1 MKITYLIK
9 ALSLLFLLSL
19 SNETQLKRS
28 KYMKQSLLS
37 SDNEQELN
45 YENSESHIYDHILG
59 FFSAFSSEVSH
70 SKEGIDI
77 ISSTRPEC
85 SEKSLKTLFTYGRI
99 NYMKY
104 LENVQRAT
112 QNEKPQQSISERIR
126 QCELHKKELL
136 NEIEALEK
144 EKKTKKGEA
153 SKEKKDSIKE
163 ITEQKAIIKKM
174 LKDINNAYKEIGKIV
189 KSNLSMKSLEQEA
202 NIKEKEN
209 FIKNTN
215 AQLKEEMAKLDQ
227 LNEKNKNLFNYR
239 ELTPLINE
247 KKEEAKI
254 NCVAFAQNP
263 NDAYAMSTFKKIIHF
278 YDFARQTISCVS
290 ENKDIQES
298 IEGLIEKIKSAGI
311 SMIDFI
317 SNIIEK
323 NPMEIVK
330 MFIKAPFRVG
340 YAFTKFCFHLR
351 RLTKNK
357 VTYEPSQLAYQEGKV
372 MGYGIKMLFGI
383 LPES

>member
-1 MKITYLIK
+1 MKITHLIK
-9 ALSLLFLLSL
+9 LLSLLLLLSI
-19 SNETQLKRS
+19 SNEAQLKRS
-28 KYMKQSLLS
+28 KYSLLS

-59 FFSAFSSEVSH
+59 FFSAFSSEVSQ
-70 SKEGIDI
+70 SKEGVDI
-77 ISSTRPEC
+77 IASTRPEC

-99 NYMKY
+99 NYVKY
-104 LENVQRAT
+104 LENVQKAT

-126 QCELHKKELL
+126 QCELHKQELL

-153 SKEKKDSIKE
+153 SKEKKNSIQE
-163 ITEQKAIIKKM
+163 ITDQKAIIKKM
-174 LKDINNAYKEIGKIV
+174 LKDINNAYKEIGTIV
-189 KSNLSMKSLEQEA
+189 KSNLSKKSLGQET
-202 NIKEKEN
+202 IIREKEN
-209 FIKNTN
+209 FIKETN
-215 AQLKEEMAKLDQ
+215 AKLKEEMAKLDQ
-227 LNEKNKNLFNYR
+227 LNEKNKSLFGYK
-239 ELTPLINE
+239 ELTPLIKE

-254 NCVAFAQNP
+254 NCVAYAQNP

-278 YDFARQTISCVS
+278 YDFARQTISCAS

-298 IEGLIEKIKSAGI
+298 IEGLIEKVKSAGI

-357 VTYEPSQLAYQEGKV
+357 VTYEPSQLAYQQGKV
-372 MGYGIKMLFGI
+372 MGYGMKMLFGL

>member
-1 MKITYLIK
+1 MKITHLIK
-9 ALSLLFLLSL
+9 LLSLLLLLSI
-19 SNETQLKRS
+19 SNEAQLKRS
-28 KYMKQSLLS
+28 KYSLLS

-59 FFSAFSSEVSH
+59 FFSAFSSEVSQ
-70 SKEGIDI
+70 SKGEVDI
-77 ISSTRPEC
+77 IASTRPEC

-99 NYMKY
+99 NYVKY
-104 LENVQRAT
+104 LENVQKAT

-153 SKEKKDSIKE
+153 SKEKKNSIQE
-163 ITEQKAIIKKM
+163 ITDQKAIIKKM
-174 LKDINNAYKEIGKIV
+174 LKDINNAYKEIGTIV
-189 KSNLSMKSLEQEA
+189 KSNLSKKSLGQET
-202 NIKEKEN
+202 IIREKEN
-209 FIKNTN
+209 FIKETN
-215 AQLKEEMAKLDQ
+215 AKLKEEMAKLDQ
-227 LNEKNKNLFNYR
+227 LNEKNKSLFGYK
-239 ELTPLINE
+239 ELTPLIKE

-254 NCVAFAQNP
+254 NCVAYAQNP

-278 YDFARQTISCVS
+278 YDFARQTISCAS

-298 IEGLIEKIKSAGI
+298 IEGLIEKVKSAGI

-357 VTYEPSQLAYQEGKV
+357 VTYEPSQLAYQQGKV
-372 MGYGIKMLFGI
+372 MGYGMKMLFGL

>member
-1 MKITYLIK
+1 MKITHLIK
-9 ALSLLFLLSL
+9 LLSLLLLLSI
-19 SNETQLKRS
+19 SNEAQLKRS
-28 KYMKQSLLS
+28 KYSLLS

-59 FFSAFSSEVSH
+59 FFSAFSSEVSQ
-70 SKEGIDI
+70 SKEGVDI
-77 ISSTRPEC
+77 IASTRPEC

-99 NYMKY
+99 NYVKY
-104 LENVQRAT
+104 LENVQKAT

-153 SKEKKDSIKE
+153 SKEKKNSIQE
-163 ITEQKAIIKKM
+163 ITDQKAIIKKM
-174 LKDINNAYKEIGKIV
+174 LKDINNAYKEIGTIV
-189 KSNLSMKSLEQEA
+189 KSNLLKNSLGQET
-202 NIKEKEN
+202 IIREKEN
-209 FIKNTN
+209 FIKETN
-215 AQLKEEMAKLDQ
+215 AKLKEEMAKLDQ
-227 LNEKNKNLFNYR
+227 LNEKNKSLFGYK
-239 ELTPLINE
+239 ELTPLIKE

-254 NCVAFAQNP
+254 NCVAYAQNP

-278 YDFARQTISCVS
+278 YDFARQTISCAS

-298 IEGLIEKIKSAGI
+298 IEGLIEKVKSAGI

-357 VTYEPSQLAYQEGKV
+357 VTYEPSQLAYQQGKV
-372 MGYGIKMLFGI
+372 MGYGMKMLFGL

>member
-1 MKITYLIK
+1 MIK
-9 ALSLLFLLSL
+9 LLSLLLLLSI
-19 SNETQLKRS
+19 SNEAQLKRS
-28 KYMKQSLLS
+28 KYSLLS
-37 SDNEQELN
+37 SENEQELN

-59 FFSAFSSEVSH
+59 FFSAFSSEVSQ
-70 SKEGIDI
+70 SKEGVDI
-77 ISSTRPEC
+77 IASTRPEC

-99 NYMKY
+99 NYVKY
-104 LENVQRAT
+104 LENVQKAT

-153 SKEKKDSIKE
+153 SKEKKNSIQE
-163 ITEQKAIIKKM
+163 ITDQKAIIKKM
-174 LKDINNAYKEIGKIV
+174 LKDINNAYKEIGTIV
-189 KSNLSMKSLEQEA
+189 KSNLSKKSLGQET
-202 NIKEKEN
+202 IIREKEN
-209 FIKNTN
+209 FIKETN
-215 AQLKEEMAKLDQ
+215 AKLKEEMAKLDQ
-227 LNEKNKNLFNYR
+227 LNEKNKSLFGYK
-239 ELTPLINE
+239 ELTPLIKE

-254 NCVAFAQNP
+254 NCVAYAQNP

-278 YDFARQTISCVS
+278 YDFARQTISCAS

-298 IEGLIEKIKSAGI
+298 IEGLIEKVKSAGI

-357 VTYEPSQLAYQEGKV
+357 VTYEPSQLAYQQGKV
-372 MGYGIKMLFGI
+372 MGYGMKMLFGL

>member
-1 MKITYLIK
+1 MKITHLIK
-9 ALSLLFLLSL
+9 LLSLLLLLSI
-19 SNETQLKRS
+19 SNEAQLKRS
-28 KYMKQSLLS
+28 KYSLLS
-37 SDNEQELN
+37 SENEQELK

-59 FFSAFSSEVSH
+59 FFSAFSSEVSQ
-70 SKEGIDI
+70 SKGGVDI
-77 ISSTRPEC
+77 IASTRPEC

-99 NYMKY
+99 NYVKY
-104 LENVQRAT
+104 LENVQKAT

-153 SKEKKDSIKE
+153 SKEKKNSIQE
-163 ITEQKAIIKKM
+163 ITDQKAIIKKM
-174 LKDINNAYKEIGKIV
+174 LKDINNAYKEIGTIV
-189 KSNLSMKSLEQEA
+189 KSNLSKKSLGQET
-202 NIKEKEN
+202 IIREKEN
-209 FIKNTN
+209 FIKETN
-215 AQLKEEMAKLDQ
+215 AKLKEEMAKLDQ
-227 LNEKNKNLFNYR
+227 LNEKNKSLFGYK
-239 ELTPLINE
+239 ELTPLIKE

-254 NCVAFAQNP
+254 NCVAYAQNP

-278 YDFARQTISCVS
+278 YDFARQTISCAS

-298 IEGLIEKIKSAGI
+298 IEGLIEKVKSAGI

-357 VTYEPSQLAYQEGKV
+357 VTYEPSQLAYQQGKV
-372 MGYGIKMLFGI
+372 MGYGMKMLFGL

>member
-1 MKITYLIK
+1 MKITHLIK
-9 ALSLLFLLSL
+9 LLSLLLLLSI
-19 SNETQLKRS
+19 SNEAQLKRS
-28 KYMKQSLLS
+28 KYSLLS

-59 FFSAFSSEVSH
+59 FFSAFSSEVSQ
-70 SKEGIDI
+70 SKEGVDI
-77 ISSTRPEC
+77 IASTRPEC

-99 NYMKY
+99 NYVKY
-104 LENVQRAT
+104 LENVQKAT
-112 QNEKPQQSISERIR
+112 QNEKTQQSISERIR

-153 SKEKKDSIKE
+153 SKEKKNSIQE
-163 ITEQKAIIKKM
+163 ITDQKAIIKKM
-174 LKDINNAYKEIGKIV
+174 LKDINNAYKEIGTIV
-189 KSNLSMKSLEQEA
+189 KSNLSKKSLGQET
-202 NIKEKEN
+202 IIREKEN
-209 FIKNTN
+209 FIKETN
-215 AQLKEEMAKLDQ
+215 AKLKEEMAKLDQ
-227 LNEKNKNLFNYR
+227 LNEKNKSLFGYK
-239 ELTPLINE
+239 ELTPLIKE

-254 NCVAFAQNP
+254 NCVAYAQNP

-278 YDFARQTISCVS
+278 YDFARQTISCAS

-298 IEGLIEKIKSAGI
+298 IEGLIEKVKSAGI

-357 VTYEPSQLAYQEGKV
+357 VTYEPSQLAYQQGKV
-372 MGYGIKMLFGI
+372 MGYGMKMLFGL

>member
-1 MKITYLIK
+1 MKITHLIK
-9 ALSLLFLLSL
+9 LLSLLLLLSI
-19 SNETQLKRS
+19 SNEAQLKRS
-28 KYMKQSLLS
+28 KYSLLS
-37 SDNEQELN
+37 SENEQELN

-59 FFSAFSSEVSH
+59 FFSAFSSEVSQ
-70 SKEGIDI
+70 SKEGVDI
-77 ISSTRPEC
+77 IASTRPEC

-99 NYMKY
+99 NYVKY
-104 LENVQRAT
+104 LENVQKAT

-153 SKEKKDSIKE
+153 SKEKKNSIQE
-163 ITEQKAIIKKM
+163 ITDQKAIIKKM
-174 LKDINNAYKEIGKIV
+174 LKDINNAYKEIGTIV
-189 KSNLSMKSLEQEA
+189 KSNLSKKSLGQET
-202 NIKEKEN
+202 IIREKEN
-209 FIKNTN
+209 FIKETN
-215 AQLKEEMAKLDQ
+215 AKLKEEMAKLDQ
-227 LNEKNKNLFNYR
+227 LNEKNKSLFGYK
-239 ELTPLINE
+239 ELTPLIKE

-254 NCVAFAQNP
+254 NCVAYAQNP

-278 YDFARQTISCVS
+278 YDFARQTISCAS

-298 IEGLIEKIKSAGI
+298 IEGLIEKVKSAGI
-311 SMIDFI
+311 SVIDFI

-357 VTYEPSQLAYQEGKV
+357 VTYEPSQLAYQQGKV
-372 MGYGIKMLFGI
+372 MGYGMKMLFGL

>member
-1 MKITYLIK
+1 MKITHLIK
-9 ALSLLFLLSL
+9 LLSLLLLLSI
-19 SNETQLKRS
+19 SNEAQLKRS
-28 KYMKQSLLS
+28 KYSLLS

-59 FFSAFSSEVSH
+59 FFSAFSSEVSQ
-70 SKEGIDI
+70 SKEGVDI
-77 ISSTRPEC
+77 IASTRPEC

-99 NYMKY
+99 NYVKY
-104 LENVQRAT
+104 LENVQKAT

-144 EKKTKKGEA
+144 EKRTKKGEA
-153 SKEKKDSIKE
+153 SKEKKNSIQE
-163 ITEQKAIIKKM
+163 ITDQKAIIKKM
-174 LKDINNAYKEIGKIV
+174 LKDINNAYKEIGTIV
-189 KSNLSMKSLEQEA
+189 KSNLSKNSLGQET
-202 NIKEKEN
+202 IIREKEN
-209 FIKNTN
+209 FIKETN
-215 AQLKEEMAKLDQ
+215 AKLKEEMAKLDQ
-227 LNEKNKNLFNYR
+227 LNEKNKSLFGYK
-239 ELTPLINE
+239 ELTPLIKE

-254 NCVAFAQNP
+254 NCVAYAQNP

-278 YDFARQTISCVS
+278 YDFARQTISCAS

-298 IEGLIEKIKSAGI
+298 IEGLIEKVKSAGI

-357 VTYEPSQLAYQEGKV
+357 VTYEPSQLAYQQGKV
-372 MGYGIKMLFGI
+372 MGYGMKMLFGL

>member
-1 MKITYLIK
+1 MKITHLIK
-9 ALSLLFLLSL
+9 LLSLLLLLSI
-19 SNETQLKRS
+19 SNEAQLKRS
-28 KYMKQSLLS
+28 KYSLLS

-59 FFSAFSSEVSH
+59 FFSAFSSEVSQ
-70 SKEGIDI
+70 SKGGVDI
-77 ISSTRPEC
+77 IASTRPEC

-99 NYMKY
+99 NYVKY
-104 LENVQRAT
+104 LENVQKAT

-153 SKEKKDSIKE
+153 SKEKKNSIQE
-163 ITEQKAIIKKM
+163 ITDQKAIIKKM
-174 LKDINNAYKEIGKIV
+174 LKDINNAYKEIGTIV
-189 KSNLSMKSLEQEA
+189 KSNLSKKSLGQET
-202 NIKEKEN
+202 IIREKEN
-209 FIKNTN
+209 FIKETN
-215 AQLKEEMAKLDQ
+215 AKLKEEMAKLDQ
-227 LNEKNKNLFNYR
+227 LNEKNKSLFGYK
-239 ELTPLINE
+239 ELTPLIKE

-254 NCVAFAQNP
+254 NCVAYAQNP

-278 YDFARQTISCVS
+278 YDFARQTISCAS

-298 IEGLIEKIKSAGI
+298 IEGLIEKVKSAGI

-357 VTYEPSQLAYQEGKV
+357 VTYEPSQLAYQQGKV
-372 MGYGIKMLFGI
+372 MGYGMKMLFGL

>member
-1 MKITYLIK
+1 MKITHLIK
-9 ALSLLFLLSL
+9 LLSLLLLLSI
-19 SNETQLKRS
+19 SNEAQLKRS
-28 KYMKQSLLS
+28 KYSLLS
-37 SDNEQELN
+37 SENEQELN

-59 FFSAFSSEVSH
+59 FFSAFSSEVSQ
-70 SKEGIDI
+70 SKEGVDI
-77 ISSTRPEC
+77 IASTRPEC

-99 NYMKY
+99 NYVKY
-104 LENVQRAT
+104 LENVQKAT

-153 SKEKKDSIKE
+153 SKEKKNSIQE
-163 ITEQKAIIKKM
+163 ITDQKAIIKKM
-174 LKDINNAYKEIGKIV
+174 LKDINNAYKEIGTIV
-189 KSNLSMKSLEQEA
+189 KSNLSKNSLGQET
-202 NIKEKEN
+202 IIREKEN
-209 FIKNTN
+209 FIKETN
-215 AQLKEEMAKLDQ
+215 AKLKEEMAKLDQ
-227 LNEKNKNLFNYR
+227 LNEKNKSLFGYK
-239 ELTPLINE
+239 ELTPLIKE

-254 NCVAFAQNP
+254 NCVAYAQNP

-278 YDFARQTISCVS
+278 YDFARQTISCAS

-298 IEGLIEKIKSAGI
+298 IEGLIEKVKSAGI
-311 SMIDFI
+311 SVIDFI

-357 VTYEPSQLAYQEGKV
+357 VTYEPSQLAYQQGKV
-372 MGYGIKMLFGI
+372 MGYGMKMLFGL

>member
-1 MKITYLIK
+1 MKITHLIK
-9 ALSLLFLLSL
+9 LLSLLLLLSI
-19 SNETQLKRS
+19 SNEAQLKRS
-28 KYMKQSLLS
+28 KYSLLS
-37 SDNEQELN
+37 SENEQELN

-59 FFSAFSSEVSH
+59 FFSAFSSEVSQ
-70 SKEGIDI
+70 SKGEVDI
-77 ISSTRPEC
+77 IASTRPEC

-99 NYMKY
+99 NYVKY
-104 LENVQRAT
+104 LENVQKAT

-153 SKEKKDSIKE
+153 SKEKKNSIQE
-163 ITEQKAIIKKM
+163 ITDQKAIIKKM
-174 LKDINNAYKEIGKIV
+174 LKDINNAYKEIGTIV
-189 KSNLSMKSLEQEA
+189 KSNLSKKSLGQET
-202 NIKEKEN
+202 IIREKEN
-209 FIKNTN
+209 FIKETN
-215 AQLKEEMAKLDQ
+215 AKLKEEMAKLDQ
-227 LNEKNKNLFNYR
+227 LNEKNKSLFGYK
-239 ELTPLINE
+239 ELTPLIKE

-254 NCVAFAQNP
+254 NCVAYAQNP

-278 YDFARQTISCVS
+278 YDFARQTISCAS

-298 IEGLIEKIKSAGI
+298 IEGLIEKVKSAGI

-357 VTYEPSQLAYQEGKV
+357 VTYEPSQLAYQQGKV
-372 MGYGIKMLFGI
+372 MGYGMKMLFGL

>member
-1 MKITYLIK
+1 MKITHLIK
-9 ALSLLFLLSL
+9 LLSLLLLLSI
-19 SNETQLKRS
+19 SNEAQLKRS
-28 KYMKQSLLS
+28 KYSLLS

-59 FFSAFSSEVSH
+59 FFSAFSSEVSQ
-70 SKEGIDI
+70 SKEGVDI
-77 ISSTRPEC
+77 IASTRPEC

-99 NYMKY
+99 NYVKY
-104 LENVQRAT
+104 LENVQKAT

-153 SKEKKDSIKE
+153 SKEKKNSIQE
-163 ITEQKAIIKKM
+163 ITDQKAIIKKM
-174 LKDINNAYKEIGKIV
+174 LKDINNAYKEIGTIV
-189 KSNLSMKSLEQEA
+189 KSNLSKKSLGQET
-202 NIKEKEN
+202 IIREKEN
-209 FIKNTN
+209 FIKETN
-215 AQLKEEMAKLDQ
+215 AKLKEEMAKLDQ
-227 LNEKNKNLFNYR
+227 LNEKNKSLFGYK
-239 ELTPLINE
+239 ELTPLIKE

-254 NCVAFAQNP
+254 NCVAYAQNP

-278 YDFARQTISCVS
+278 YDFARQTISCAS

-298 IEGLIEKIKSAGI
+298 IEGLIEKVKSAGI

-357 VTYEPSQLAYQEGKV
+357 VTYEPSQLAYQQGKV
-372 MGYGIKMLFGI
+372 MGYGMKMLFGL

>member
-1 MKITYLIK
+1 MKITHLIK
-9 ALSLLFLLSL
+9 LLSLLLLLSI
-19 SNETQLKRS
+19 SNEAQLKRS
-28 KYMKQSLLS
+28 KYSLLS

-59 FFSAFSSEVSH
+59 FFSAFSSEVSQ
-70 SKEGIDI
+70 SKEGVDI
-77 ISSTRPEC
+77 IASTRPEC

-99 NYMKY
+99 NYVKY
-104 LENVQRAT
+104 LENVQKAT

-153 SKEKKDSIKE
+153 SKEKKNSIQE
-163 ITEQKAIIKKM
+163 ITDQKAIIKKM
-174 LKDINNAYKEIGKIV
+174 LKDINNAYKEIGTIV
-189 KSNLSMKSLEQEA
+189 KSNLSKKSLGQET
-202 NIKEKEN
+202 IIREKEN
-209 FIKNTN
+209 FIKETN
-215 AQLKEEMAKLDQ
+215 AKLKEEMAKLDQ
-227 LNEKNKNLFNYR
+227 LNEKNKSLFGYKG
-239 ELTPLINE
+239 LTPLIKE

-254 NCVAFAQNP
+254 NCVAYAQNP

-278 YDFARQTISCVS
+278 YDFARQTISCAS

-298 IEGLIEKIKSAGI
+298 IEGLIEKVKSAGI

-357 VTYEPSQLAYQEGKV
+357 VTYEPSQLAYQQGKV
-372 MGYGIKMLFGI
+372 MGYGMKMLFGL

>member
-1 MKITYLIK
+1 MKITHLIK
-9 ALSLLFLLSL
+9 LLSLLLLLSI
-19 SNETQLKRS
+19 SNEAQLKRS
-28 KYMKQSLLS
+28 KYSLLS
-37 SDNEQELN
+37 SENEQELN

-59 FFSAFSSEVSH
+59 FFSAFSSEVSQ
-70 SKEGIDI
+70 SKGGVDI
-77 ISSTRPEC
+77 IASTRPEC

-99 NYMKY
+99 NYVKY
-104 LENVQRAT
+104 LENVQKAT

-153 SKEKKDSIKE
+153 SKEKKNSIQE
-163 ITEQKAIIKKM
+163 ITDQKAIIKKM
-174 LKDINNAYKEIGKIV
+174 LKDINNAYKEIGTIV
-189 KSNLSMKSLEQEA
+189 KSNLSKKSLGQET
-202 NIKEKEN
+202 IIREKEN
-209 FIKNTN
+209 FIKETN
-215 AQLKEEMAKLDQ
+215 AKLKEEMAKLDQ
-227 LNEKNKNLFNYR
+227 LNEKNKSLFGYK
-239 ELTPLINE
+239 ELTPLIKE

-254 NCVAFAQNP
+254 NCVAYAQNP

-278 YDFARQTISCVS
+278 YDFARQTISCAS

-298 IEGLIEKIKSAGI
+298 IEGLIEKVKSAGI

-357 VTYEPSQLAYQEGKV
+357 VTYEPSQLAYQQGKV
-372 MGYGIKMLFGI
+372 MGYGMKMLFGL

>member
-1 MKITYLIK
+1 MKITHLIK
-9 ALSLLFLLSL
+9 LLSLLLLLSI
-19 SNETQLKRS
+19 SNEAQLKRS
-28 KYMKQSLLS
+28 KYSLLS

-45 YENSESHIYDHILG
+45 YENSESRIYDHILG
-59 FFSAFSSEVSH
+59 FFSAFSSEVSQ
-70 SKEGIDI
+70 SKEGVDI
-77 ISSTRPEC
+77 IASTRPEC

-99 NYMKY
+99 NYVKY
-104 LENVQRAT
+104 LENVQKAT

-153 SKEKKDSIKE
+153 SKEKKNSIQE
-163 ITEQKAIIKKM
+163 ITDQKAIIKKM
-174 LKDINNAYKEIGKIV
+174 LKDINNAYKEIGTIV
-189 KSNLSMKSLEQEA
+189 KSNLSKKSLGQET
-202 NIKEKEN
+202 IIREKEN
-209 FIKNTN
+209 FIKETN
-215 AQLKEEMAKLDQ
+215 AKLKEEMAKLDQ
-227 LNEKNKNLFNYR
+227 LNEKNKSLFGYK
-239 ELTPLINE
+239 ELTPLIKE

-254 NCVAFAQNP
+254 NCVAYAQNP

-278 YDFARQTISCVS
+278 YDFARQTISCAS

-298 IEGLIEKIKSAGI
+298 IEGLIEKVKSAGI

-357 VTYEPSQLAYQEGKV
+357 VTYEPSQLAYQQGKV
-372 MGYGIKMLFGI
+372 MGYGMKMLFGL

>member
-1 MKITYLIK
+1 MKITHLIK
-9 ALSLLFLLSL
+9 LLSLLLLLSI
-19 SNETQLKRS
+19 SNEAQLKRS
-28 KYMKQSLLS
+28 KYSLLS
-37 SDNEQELN
+37 SENEQELN

-59 FFSAFSSEVSH
+59 FFSAFSSEVSQ
-70 SKEGIDI
+70 SKEGVDI
-77 ISSTRPEC
+77 IASTRPEC

-99 NYMKY
+99 NYVKY
-104 LENVQRAT
+104 LENVQKAT

-153 SKEKKDSIKE
+153 SKEKKNSIQE
-163 ITEQKAIIKKM
+163 ITDQKAIIKKM
-174 LKDINNAYKEIGKIV
+174 LKDINNAYKEIGTIV
-189 KSNLSMKSLEQEA
+189 KSNLSKKSLGQET
-202 NIKEKEN
+202 IIREKEN
-209 FIKNTN
+209 FIKETN
-215 AQLKEEMAKLDQ
+215 AKLKEEMAKLDQ
-227 LNEKNKNLFNYR
+227 LNEKNKSLFGYK
-239 ELTPLINE
+239 ELTPLIKE

-254 NCVAFAQNP
+254 NCVAYAQNP

-278 YDFARQTISCVS
+278 YDFARQTISCAS

-298 IEGLIEKIKSAGI
+298 IEGLIEKVKSAGI

-357 VTYEPSQLAYQEGKV
+357 VTYEPSQLAYQQGKV
-372 MGYGIKMLFGI
+372 MGYGMKMLFGL

>member
-1 MKITYLIK
+1 MKITHLIK
-9 ALSLLFLLSL
+9 LLSLLLLLSI
-19 SNETQLKRS
+19 SHEAQLKRS
-28 KYMKQSLLS
+28 KYSLLS
-37 SDNEQELN
+37 SENEQELN

-59 FFSAFSSEVSH
+59 FFSAFSSEVSQ
-70 SKEGIDI
+70 SKEGVDI
-77 ISSTRPEC
+77 IASTRPEC

-99 NYMKY
+99 NYVKY
-104 LENVQRAT
+104 LENVQKAT

-153 SKEKKDSIKE
+153 SKEKKNSIQE
-163 ITEQKAIIKKM
+163 ITDQKAIIKKM
-174 LKDINNAYKEIGKIV
+174 LKDINNAYKEIGTIV
-189 KSNLSMKSLEQEA
+189 KSNLSKKSLGQET
-202 NIKEKEN
+202 IIREKEN
-209 FIKNTN
+209 FIKETN
-215 AQLKEEMAKLDQ
+215 AKLKEEMAKLDQ
-227 LNEKNKNLFNYR
+227 LNEKNKSLFGYK
-239 ELTPLINE
+239 ELTPLIKE

-254 NCVAFAQNP
+254 NCVAYAQNP

-278 YDFARQTISCVS
+278 YDFARQTISCAS

-298 IEGLIEKIKSAGI
+298 IEGLIEKVKSAGI

-357 VTYEPSQLAYQEGKV
+357 VTYEPSQLAYQQGKV
-372 MGYGIKMLFGI
+372 MGYGMKMLFGL

>member
-1 MKITYLIK
+1 MKITHLIK
-9 ALSLLFLLSL
+9 LLSLLLLLSI
-19 SNETQLKRS
+19 SNEAQLKRS
-28 KYMKQSLLS
+28 KYSLLS
-37 SDNEQELN
+37 SENEQELN

-59 FFSAFSSEVSH
+59 FFSAFSSEVSQ
-70 SKEGIDI
+70 SKEGVDI
-77 ISSTRPEC
+77 IASTRPEC

-99 NYMKY
+99 NYVKY
-104 LENVQRAT
+104 LENVQKAT

-153 SKEKKDSIKE
+153 SKEKKNSIQE
-163 ITEQKAIIKKM
+163 ITDQKAIIKKM
-174 LKDINNAYKEIGKIV
+174 LKDINNAYKEIGTIV
-189 KSNLSMKSLEQEA
+189 KSNLSKNSLGQET
-202 NIKEKEN
+202 IIREKEN
-209 FIKNTN
+209 FIKETN
-215 AQLKEEMAKLDQ
+215 AKLKEEMAKLDQ
-227 LNEKNKNLFNYR
+227 LNEKNKSLFGYK
-239 ELTPLINE
+239 ELTPLIKE

-254 NCVAFAQNP
+254 NCVAYAQNP

-278 YDFARQTISCVS
+278 YDFARQTISCAS

-298 IEGLIEKIKSAGI
+298 IEGLIEKVKSAGI

-357 VTYEPSQLAYQEGKV
+357 VTYEPSQLAYQQGKV
-372 MGYGIKMLFGI
+372 MGYGMKMLFGL

>member
-1 MKITYLIK
+1 MKITHLIK
-9 ALSLLFLLSL
+9 LLSLLLLLSI
-19 SNETQLKRS
+19 SHEAQLKRS
-28 KYMKQSLLS
+28 KYSLLS
-37 SDNEQELN
+37 SENEQELN

-59 FFSAFSSEVSH
+59 FFSAFSSEVSQ
-70 SKEGIDI
+70 SKGGVDI
-77 ISSTRPEC
+77 IASTRPEC

-99 NYMKY
+99 NYVKY
-104 LENVQRAT
+104 LENVQKAT

-153 SKEKKDSIKE
+153 SKEKKNSIQE
-163 ITEQKAIIKKM
+163 ITDQKAIIKKM
-174 LKDINNAYKEIGKIV
+174 LKDINNAYKEIGTIV
-189 KSNLSMKSLEQEA
+189 KSNLSKKSLGQET
-202 NIKEKEN
+202 IIREKEN
-209 FIKNTN
+209 FIKETN
-215 AQLKEEMAKLDQ
+215 AKLKEEMAKLDQ
-227 LNEKNKNLFNYR
+227 LNEKNKSLFGYK
-239 ELTPLINE
+239 ELTPLIKE

-254 NCVAFAQNP
+254 NCVAYAQNP

-278 YDFARQTISCVS
+278 YDFARQTISCAS

-298 IEGLIEKIKSAGI
+298 IEGLIEKVKSAGI

-357 VTYEPSQLAYQEGKV
+357 VTYEPSQLAYQQGKV
-372 MGYGIKMLFGI
+372 MGYGMKMLFGL

>member
-1 MKITYLIK
+1 MKITHLIK
-9 ALSLLFLLSL
+9 LLSLLLLLSI
-19 SNETQLKRS
+19 SNEAQLKRS
-28 KYMKQSLLS
+28 KYSLLS

-59 FFSAFSSEVSH
+59 FFSAFSSEVSQ
-70 SKEGIDI
+70 SKEGVDI
-77 ISSTRPEC
+77 IASTRPEC

-99 NYMKY
+99 NYVKY
-104 LENVQRAT
+104 LENVQKAT

-153 SKEKKDSIKE
+153 SKEKKNSIQE
-163 ITEQKAIIKKM
+163 ITDQKAIIKKM
-174 LKDINNAYKEIGKIV
+174 LKDINNAYKEIGTIV
-189 KSNLSMKSLEQEA
+189 KSNLSKNSLGQET
-202 NIKEKEN
+202 IIREKEN
-209 FIKNTN
+209 FIKETN
-215 AQLKEEMAKLDQ
+215 AKLKEEMAKLDQ
-227 LNEKNKNLFNYR
+227 LNEKNKSLFGYK
-239 ELTPLINE
+239 ELTPLIKE

-254 NCVAFAQNP
+254 NCVAYAQNP

-278 YDFARQTISCVS
+278 YDFARQTISCAS

-298 IEGLIEKIKSAGI
+298 IEGLIEKVKSAGI

-357 VTYEPSQLAYQEGKV
+357 VTYEPSQLAYQQGKV
-372 MGYGIKMLFGI
+372 MGYGMKMLFGL

>member
-1 MKITYLIK
+1 MKITHLIK
-9 ALSLLFLLSL
+9 LLSLLLLLSI
-19 SNETQLKRS
+19 SNEAQLKRS
-28 KYMKQSLLS
+28 KYSLLS
-37 SDNEQELN
+37 SENEQELN

-59 FFSAFSSEVSH
+59 FFSAFSSEVSQ
-70 SKEGIDI
+70 SKEGVDI
-77 ISSTRPEC
+77 IASTRPEC

-99 NYMKY
+99 NYVKY
-104 LENVQRAT
+104 LENVQKAT

-153 SKEKKDSIKE
+153 SKEKKNSIQE
-163 ITEQKAIIKKM
+163 ITDQKAIIKKM
-174 LKDINNAYKEIGKIV
+174 LKDINNAYKEIGTIV
-189 KSNLSMKSLEQEA
+189 KSNLSKKSLGQET
-202 NIKEKEN
+202 IIREKEN
-209 FIKNTN
+209 FIKETN
-215 AQLKEEMAKLDQ
+215 AKLKEEMAKLDQ
-227 LNEKNKNLFNYR
+227 LNEKNKSLFDYK
-239 ELTPLINE
+239 ELTPLIKE

-254 NCVAFAQNP
+254 NCVAYAQNP

-278 YDFARQTISCVS
+278 YDFARQTISCAS

-298 IEGLIEKIKSAGI
+298 IEGLIEKVKSAGI

-357 VTYEPSQLAYQEGKV
+357 VTYEPSQLAYQQGKV
-372 MGYGIKMLFGI
+372 MGYGMKMLFGL

>member
-1 MKITYLIK
+1 MKITHLIK
-9 ALSLLFLLSL
+9 LLSLLLLLSI
-19 SNETQLKRS
+19 SNEAQLKRS
-28 KYMKQSLLS
+28 KYSLLS

-59 FFSAFSSEVSH
+59 FFSAFSSEVSQ
-70 SKEGIDI
+70 SKEGVDI
-77 ISSTRPEC
+77 IASTRPEC

-99 NYMKY
+99 NYVKY
-104 LENVQRAT
+104 LENVQKAT

-153 SKEKKDSIKE
+153 SKEKKNSIQE
-163 ITEQKAIIKKM
+163 ITDQKAIIKKM
-174 LKDINNAYKEIGKIV
+174 LKDINNAYKEIGTIV
-189 KSNLSMKSLEQEA
+189 KSNLSKKSLGQET
-202 NIKEKEN
+202 IIREKEN
-209 FIKNTN
+209 FIKETN
-215 AQLKEEMAKLDQ
+215 AKLKEEMAKLDQ
-227 LNEKNKNLFNYR
+227 LNEKNKSLFGYK
-239 ELTPLINE
+239 ELTPLIKE

-254 NCVAFAQNP
+254 NCVAYAQNP

-278 YDFARQTISCVS
+278 YDFARQTISCAS

-298 IEGLIEKIKSAGI
+298 IEGLIEKVKSAGI

-317 SNIIEK
+317 SNIIDK

-357 VTYEPSQLAYQEGKV
+357 VTYEPSQLAYQQGKV
-372 MGYGIKMLFGI
+372 MGYGMKMLFGL

>member
-1 MKITYLIK
+1 MKITHLIK
-9 ALSLLFLLSL
+9 LLSLLLLLSI
-19 SNETQLKRS
+19 SNEAQLKRS
-28 KYMKQSLLS
+28 KYSLLS
-37 SDNEQELN
+37 SENEQELN

-59 FFSAFSSEVSH
+59 FFSAFSSEVSQ
-70 SKEGIDI
+70 SKGEVDI
-77 ISSTRPEC
+77 IASTRPEC

-99 NYMKY
+99 NYVKY
-104 LENVQRAT
+104 LENVQKAT

-153 SKEKKDSIKE
+153 SKEKKNSIQE
-163 ITEQKAIIKKM
+163 ITDQKAIIKKM
-174 LKDINNAYKEIGKIV
+174 LKDINNAYKEIGTIV
-189 KSNLSMKSLEQEA
+189 KSNLSKNSLGQET
-202 NIKEKEN
+202 IIREKEN
-209 FIKNTN
+209 FIKETN
-215 AQLKEEMAKLDQ
+215 AKLKEEMAKLDQ
-227 LNEKNKNLFNYR
+227 LNEKNKSLFGYK
-239 ELTPLINE
+239 ELTPLIKE

-254 NCVAFAQNP
+254 NCVAYAQNP

-278 YDFARQTISCVS
+278 YDFARQTISCAS

-298 IEGLIEKIKSAGI
+298 IEGLIEKVKSAGI

-357 VTYEPSQLAYQEGKV
+357 VTYEPSQLAYQQGKV
-372 MGYGIKMLFGI
+372 MGYGMKMLFGL

>member
-1 MKITYLIK
+1 MKITHLIK
-9 ALSLLFLLSL
+9 LLSLLLLLSI
-19 SNETQLKRS
+19 SNEAQLKRS
-28 KYMKQSLLS
+28 KYSLLS
-37 SDNEQELN
+37 SENEQELN

-59 FFSAFSSEVSH
+59 FFSAFSSEVSQ
-70 SKEGIDI
+70 SKEGVDI
-77 ISSTRPEC
+77 IASTRPEC

-99 NYMKY
+99 NYVKY
-104 LENVQRAT
+104 LENVQKAT

-153 SKEKKDSIKE
+153 SKEKKNSIQE
-163 ITEQKAIIKKM
+163 ITDQKAIIKKM
-174 LKDINNAYKEIGKIV
+174 LKDINNAYKEIGTIV
-189 KSNLSMKSLEQEA
+189 KSNLSKKSLGQET
-202 NIKEKEN
+202 IIREKEN
-209 FIKNTN
+209 FIKETN
-215 AQLKEEMAKLDQ
+215 AKLKEEMAKLDQ
-227 LNEKNKNLFNYR
+227 LNEKNKSLFGYK
-239 ELTPLINE
+239 ELTPLIKE
-247 KKEEAKI
+247 KKQEAKI
-254 NCVAFAQNP
+254 NCVAYAQKP

-278 YDFARQTISCVS
+278 YDFARQTISCAS

-298 IEGLIEKIKSAGI
+298 IEGLIEKVKSAGI

-357 VTYEPSQLAYQEGKV
+357 VTYEPSQLAYQQGKV
-372 MGYGIKMLFGI
+372 MGYGMKMLFGL

>member
-1 MKITYLIK
+1 MKITHLIK
-9 ALSLLFLLSL
+9 LLSLLLLLSI
-19 SNETQLKRS
+19 SNEAQLKRS
-28 KYMKQSLLS
+28 KYSLLS

-59 FFSAFSSEVSH
+59 FFSAFSSEVSQ
-70 SKEGIDI
+70 SKEGVDI
-77 ISSTRPEC
+77 IASTRPEC

-99 NYMKY
+99 NYVKY
-104 LENVQRAT
+104 LENVQKAT

-153 SKEKKDSIKE
+153 SKEKKNSIQE
-163 ITEQKAIIKKM
+163 ITDQKAIIKKM
-174 LKDINNAYKEIGKIV
+174 LKDINNAYKEIGTIV
-189 KSNLSMKSLEQEA
+189 KSNLSKKSLGQET
-202 NIKEKEN
+202 IIIEKEN
-209 FIKNTN
+209 FIKETN
-215 AQLKEEMAKLDQ
+215 AKLKEEMAKLDQ
-227 LNEKNKNLFNYR
+227 LNEKNKSLFGYK
-239 ELTPLINE
+239 ELTPLIKE

-254 NCVAFAQNP
+254 NCVAYAQNP

-278 YDFARQTISCVS
+278 YDFARQTISCAS

-298 IEGLIEKIKSAGI
+298 IEGLIEKVKSAGI

-357 VTYEPSQLAYQEGKV
+357 VTYEPSQLAYQQGKV
-372 MGYGIKMLFGI
+372 MGYGMKMLFGL

>member
-1 MKITYLIK
+1 MKITHLIK
-9 ALSLLFLLSL
+9 LLSLLLLLSI
-19 SNETQLKRS
+19 SNEAQLKRS
-28 KYMKQSLLS
+28 KYSLLS

-59 FFSAFSSEVSH
+59 FFSAFSSEVSQ
-70 SKEGIDI
+70 SKGGVDI
-77 ISSTRPEC
+77 IASTRPEC

-99 NYMKY
+99 NYVKY
-104 LENVQRAT
+104 LENVQKAT

-153 SKEKKDSIKE
+153 SKEKKNSIQE
-163 ITEQKAIIKKM
+163 ITDQKAIIKKM
-174 LKDINNAYKEIGKIV
+174 LKDINNAYKEIGTIV
-189 KSNLSMKSLEQEA
+189 KSNLSKNSLGQET
-202 NIKEKEN
+202 IIREKEN
-209 FIKNTN
+209 FIKETN
-215 AQLKEEMAKLDQ
+215 AKLKEEMAKLDQ
-227 LNEKNKNLFNYR
+227 LNEKNKSLFGYK
-239 ELTPLINE
+239 ELTPLIKE

-254 NCVAFAQNP
+254 NCVAYAQNP

-278 YDFARQTISCVS
+278 YDFARQTISCAS

-298 IEGLIEKIKSAGI
+298 IEGLIEKVKSAGI

-357 VTYEPSQLAYQEGKV
+357 VTYEPSQLAYQQGKV
-372 MGYGIKMLFGI
+372 MGYGMKMLFGL

>member
-1 MKITYLIK
+1 MKITHLIK
-9 ALSLLFLLSL
+9 LLSLLLLLSI
-19 SNETQLKRS
+19 SNEAQLKRS
-28 KYMKQSLLS
+28 KYSLLS
-37 SDNEQELN
+37 SENEQELN

-59 FFSAFSSEVSH
+59 FFSAFSSEVSQ
-70 SKEGIDI
+70 SKEGVDI
-77 ISSTRPEC
+77 IASTRPEC

-99 NYMKY
+99 NYVKY
-104 LENVQRAT
+104 LENVQKAT

-153 SKEKKDSIKE
+153 SKEKKNSIQE
-163 ITEQKAIIKKM
+163 ITDQKAIIKKM
-174 LKDINNAYKEIGKIV
+174 LKDINNAYKEIGTIV
-189 KSNLSMKSLEQEA
+189 KSNLSKGSLGQET
-202 NIKEKEN
+202 IIREKEN
-209 FIKNTN
+209 FIKETN
-215 AQLKEEMAKLDQ
+215 AKLKEEMAKLDQ
-227 LNEKNKNLFNYR
+227 LNEKNKSLFGYK
-239 ELTPLINE
+239 ELTPLIKE

-254 NCVAFAQNP
+254 NCVAYAQNP

-278 YDFARQTISCVS
+278 YDFARQTISCAS

-298 IEGLIEKIKSAGI
+298 IEGLIEKVKSAGI

-357 VTYEPSQLAYQEGKV
+357 VTYEPSQLAYQQGKV
-372 MGYGIKMLFGI
+372 MGYGMKMLFGL

>member
-1 MKITYLIK
+1 MKITHLIK
-9 ALSLLFLLSL
+9 LLSLLLLLSI
-19 SNETQLKRS
+19 SNEAQLKRS
-28 KYMKQSLLS
+28 KYSLLS
-37 SDNEQELN
+37 SENEQELN

-59 FFSAFSSEVSH
+59 FFSAFSSEVSQ
-70 SKEGIDI
+70 SKGGVDI
-77 ISSTRPEC
+77 IASTRPEC

-99 NYMKY
+99 NYVKY
-104 LENVQRAT
+104 LENVQKAT

-153 SKEKKDSIKE
+153 SKEKKNSIQE
-163 ITEQKAIIKKM
+163 ITDQKAIIKKM
-174 LKDINNAYKEIGKIV
+174 LKDINNAYKEIGTIV
-189 KSNLSMKSLEQEA
+189 KSNLSKKSLGQET
-202 NIKEKEN
+202 IIREKEN
-209 FIKNTN
+209 FIKEAN
-215 AQLKEEMAKLDQ
+215 AKLKEEMAKLDQ
-227 LNEKNKNLFNYR
+227 LNEKNKSLFGYK
-239 ELTPLINE
+239 ELTPLIKE

-254 NCVAFAQNP
+254 NCVAYAQNP

-278 YDFARQTISCVS
+278 YDFARQTISCAS

-298 IEGLIEKIKSAGI
+298 IEGLIEKVKSAGI

-357 VTYEPSQLAYQEGKV
+357 VTYEPSQLAYQQGKV
-372 MGYGIKMLFGI
+372 MGYGMKMLFGL

>member
-1 MKITYLIK
+1 MKITHLIK
-9 ALSLLFLLSL
+9 LLSLLLLLSI
-19 SNETQLKRS
+19 SNEAQLKRS
-28 KYMKQSLLS
+28 KYSLLS
-37 SDNEQELN
+37 SENEQELN

-59 FFSAFSSEVSH
+59 FFSAFSSEVSQ
-70 SKEGIDI
+70 SKEGVDI
-77 ISSTRPEC
+77 IASTRPEC

-99 NYMKY
+99 NYVKY
-104 LENVQRAT
+104 LENVQKAT

-126 QCELHKKELL
+126 HCELHKKELL

-153 SKEKKDSIKE
+153 SKEKKNSIQE
-163 ITEQKAIIKKM
+163 ITDQKAIIKKM
-174 LKDINNAYKEIGKIV
+174 LKDINNAYKEIGTIV
-189 KSNLSMKSLEQEA
+189 KSNLSKKSLGQET
-202 NIKEKEN
+202 IIREKEN
-209 FIKNTN
+209 FIKETN
-215 AQLKEEMAKLDQ
+215 AKLKEEMAKLDQ
-227 LNEKNKNLFNYR
+227 LNEKNKSLFGYK
-239 ELTPLINE
+239 ELTPLIKE

-254 NCVAFAQNP
+254 NCVAYAQNP

-278 YDFARQTISCVS
+278 YDFARQTISCAS

-298 IEGLIEKIKSAGI
+298 IEGLIEKVKSAGI

-357 VTYEPSQLAYQEGKV
+357 VTYEPSQLAYQQGKV
-372 MGYGIKMLFGI
+372 MGYGMKMLFGL

>member
-1 MKITYLIK
+1 MKITHLIK
-9 ALSLLFLLSL
+9 LLSLLLLLSI
-19 SNETQLKRS
+19 SNEAQLKRS
-28 KYMKQSLLS
+28 KYSLLS

-59 FFSAFSSEVSH
+59 FFSAFSSEVSQ
-70 SKEGIDI
+70 SKGGVDI
-77 ISSTRPEC
+77 IASTRPEC

-99 NYMKY
+99 NYVKY
-104 LENVQRAT
+104 LENVQKAT

-126 QCELHKKELL
+126 QCALHKKELL

-153 SKEKKDSIKE
+153 SKEKKNSIQE
-163 ITEQKAIIKKM
+163 ITDQKAIIKKM
-174 LKDINNAYKEIGKIV
+174 LKDINNAYKEIGTIV
-189 KSNLSMKSLEQEA
+189 KSNLSKKSLGQET
-202 NIKEKEN
+202 IIREKEN
-209 FIKNTN
+209 FIKETN
-215 AQLKEEMAKLDQ
+215 AKLKEEMAKLDQ
-227 LNEKNKNLFNYR
+227 LNEKNKSLFGYK
-239 ELTPLINE
+239 ELTPLIKE

-254 NCVAFAQNP
+254 NCVAYAQNP

-278 YDFARQTISCVS
+278 YDFARQTISCAS

-298 IEGLIEKIKSAGI
+298 IEGLIEKVKSAGI

-357 VTYEPSQLAYQEGKV
+357 VTYEPSQLAYQQGKV
-372 MGYGIKMLFGI
+372 MGYGMKMLFGL